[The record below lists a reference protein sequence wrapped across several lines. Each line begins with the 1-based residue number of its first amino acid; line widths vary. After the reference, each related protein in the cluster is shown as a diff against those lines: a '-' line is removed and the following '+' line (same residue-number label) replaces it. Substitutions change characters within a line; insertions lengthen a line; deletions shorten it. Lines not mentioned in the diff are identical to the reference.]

1 MADVYAR
8 TRADSTTKRARG
20 SASAPCGAPAVFRI
34 LDLPYELQSLIVE
47 QMPLRTMARLA
58 LTHAD
63 WAAMV
68 QRSLRHGR
76 SWAQSYAD
84 HRCCHDLTGDARTAI
99 APIGKWAWKDH
110 LHVLEAV
117 AVRAHPSEFSLL
129 IEDMVVQEW
138 WSSQLFDEE
147 AVSQATARCLVGRA
161 VGGVSPQVVLDTFGV
176 FMARRNPTLR
186 VVHCT
191 AAGGEHIAEC
201 GGFCADDEMA
211 TRASSLRA
219 LAKPLGVPDAAVLH
233 ACLSQWQLSAEH
245 TAMFLLNYVGTV
257 WEMWDFTS
265 ADAARLAALAVELR
279 LDGATVAA
287 LLCRLAAEEDAEQ
300 GAADIT
306 TAAGAAAVAKPQP
319 RFVCTLTLLLE
330 WAQAVQFPGGF
341 PAEERKLV
349 LEALVMQAHRPGF
362 KAAAGP
368 VIAVWTKLLAAA
380 GLACAPCEP
389 AHERS
394 SSV

>member
-1 MADVYAR
+1 MGDVYAC
-8 TRADSTTKRARG
+8 TRADRTAKRARG
-20 SASAPCGAPAVFRI
+20 CASAPCGAPTVFRI

-58 LTHAD
+58 LTNAD

-76 SWAQSYAD
+76 SWAHSYAD
-84 HRCCHDLTGDARTAI
+84 HRCCHDLTGDAHAAI

-129 IEDMVVQEW
+129 VEDMVVQEW
-138 WSSQLFDEE
+138 WSSKFFDEQ
-147 AVSQATARCLVGRA
+147 AASQATARCLVGRA
-161 VGGVSPQVVLDTFGV
+161 VGGVSPQVVLDLFGV
-176 FMARRNPTLR
+176 FTARRNPALR
-186 VVHCT
+186 IVHCT
-191 AAGGEHIAEC
+191 GSGDEHAAEC

-211 TRASSLRA
+211 TRAWSLRA
-219 LAKPLGVPDAAVLH
+219 LTKPLGVSDAAVLRV
-233 ACLSQWQLSAEH
+233 CLSRWQLSAEH

-287 LLCRLAAEEDAEQ
+287 LLCRLAAEEEA
-300 GAADIT
+300 
-306 TAAGAAAVAKPQP
+306 
-319 RFVCTLTLLLE
+319 
-330 WAQAVQFPGGF
+330 
-341 PAEERKLV
+341 RKS
-349 LEALVMQAHRPGF
+349 
-362 KAAAGP
+362 K
-368 VIAVWTKLLAAA
+368 
-380 GLACAPCEP
+380 
-389 AHERS
+389 
-394 SSV
+394 